1 MKKSELQTLRQYVGD
16 PDSLFGIRDYTFN
29 DGPARGMRA
38 LEVDNGK
45 GLAMT
50 FLPDRALDIPFL
62 RYKGV
67 NVSFASKV
75 GLRAPAFYVEEAG
88 RGFLKQFNAGM
99 LTTCGMTYAG
109 AACEDGE
116 RKLGL
121 HGPVSNTPASKVA
134 YETIYEGDEAILR
147 LRGEVR
153 EACVFEEN
161 LLLTRE
167 VRIHTEKNVYQVVDR
182 VENQGFAAS
191 PMMLIYHINF
201 GYPFLDAGARI
212 YVNSGHVEP
221 RDAFA
226 AEGLSIHDL
235 MEAPEI
241 GREEQCY
248 FHTGF
253 PAQGFAML
261 HNEKLGMAAALRFD
275 AKALPLLC
283 EWKCMRAGEYV
294 LGLEPTTSG
303 VLSRVAAR
311 ENGMLITLEPGQVY
325 DTGFEME
332 LTDDP
337 ARIDDLRAAVRPA
350 SAFGSK

>member
-1 MKKSELQTLRQYVGD
+1 M
-16 PDSLFGIRDYTFN
+16 
-29 DGPARGMRA
+29 
-38 LEVDNGK
+38 
-45 GLAMT
+45 
-50 FLPDRALDIPFL
+50 
-62 RYKGV
+62 
-67 NVSFASKV
+67 
-75 GLRAPAFYVEEAG
+75 
-88 RGFLKQFNAGM
+88 
-99 LTTCGMTYAG
+99 
-109 AACEDGE
+109 AC
-116 RKLGL
+116 
-121 HGPVSNTPASKVA
+121 
-134 YETIYEGDEAILR
+134 ETIYEGDEAILR

-212 YVNSGHVEP
+212 YVNSGH
-221 RDAFA
+221 

-325 DTGFEME
+325 ETGFEME

-350 SAFGSK
+350 SAVGSK

>member
-1 MKKSELQTLRQYVGD
+1 MKKSEMQTLRQYVGD
-16 PDSLFGIRDYTFN
+16 LDAIFGIKDYTYN

-38 LEVDNGK
+38 LDVKNGK
-45 GLAMT
+45 GLEMT
-50 FLPDRALDIPFL
+50 LVADRGLDIPAL

-67 NVSFASKV
+67 NISFAGKP
-75 GLRAPAFYVEEAG
+75 GLRSAALYTEDAG
-88 RGFLKQFNAGM
+88 RGFLKQFYAGM
-99 LTTCGMTYAG
+99 LTTCGITYAG
-109 AACEDGE
+109 AACEDGG

-121 HGPVSNTPASKVA
+121 HGNYDNTPAAKVA
-134 YETIYEGDEAILR
+134 YETVYEGDEAILR

-161 LLLTRE
+161 MLLTRE
-167 VRIHTEKNVYQVVDR
+167 VRIHTEKNVYQVIDR
-182 VENQGFAAS
+182 VENQGFEPT

-201 GYPFLDAGARI
+201 GHPLLDEGARI

-221 RDAFA
+221 RDDFA
-226 AEGLSIHDL
+226 REGLAIHDR

-241 GREEQCY
+241 GRAEQCY

-303 VLSRVAAR
+303 VLSRVEAR
-311 ENGMLITLEPGQVY
+311 ANGLLITLEPGQVY
-325 DTGFEME
+325 ESGFEME
-332 LTDDP
+332 LTDD
-337 ARIDDLRAAVRPA
+337 AALIEEYKKMA
-350 SAFGSK
+350 N

>member
-62 RYKGV
+62 RHKGV

-134 YETIYEGDEAILR
+134 YETIYEGDEAILC

-161 LLLTRE
+161 MLLTRE
-167 VRIHTEKNVYQVVDR
+167 VRIHTEKNAYQVIDR
-182 VENQGFAAS
+182 VENQGF
-191 PMMLIYHINF
+191 
-201 GYPFLDAGARI
+201 
-212 YVNSGHVEP
+212 
-221 RDAFA
+221 
-226 AEGLSIHDL
+226 
-235 MEAPEI
+235 
-241 GREEQCY
+241 
-248 FHTGF
+248 
-253 PAQGFAML
+253 
-261 HNEKLGMAAALRFD
+261 
-275 AKALPLLC
+275 
-283 EWKCMRAGEYV
+283 
-294 LGLEPTTSG
+294 
-303 VLSRVAAR
+303 
-311 ENGMLITLEPGQVY
+311 
-325 DTGFEME
+325 
-332 LTDDP
+332 
-337 ARIDDLRAAVRPA
+337 
-350 SAFGSK
+350 